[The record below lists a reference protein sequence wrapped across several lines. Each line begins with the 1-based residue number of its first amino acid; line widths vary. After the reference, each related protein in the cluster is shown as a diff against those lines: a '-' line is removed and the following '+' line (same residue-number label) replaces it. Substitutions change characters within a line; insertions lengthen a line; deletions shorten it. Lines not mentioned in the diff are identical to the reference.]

1 MGYHRLMPTKKNSK
15 KYQLTRSDIVDRIQE
30 IMDRLADVDTMNTAP
45 SDVDDEVVSIRDDLA
60 ELQDEV
66 TDEAS

>member
-1 MGYHRLMPTKKNSK
+1 MPTKKNSK
-15 KYQLTRSDIVDRIQE
+15 KYRLTRSDIVDRIQE
-30 IMDRLADVDTMNTAP
+30 IMDRLADVEPWTTAP
-45 SDVDDEVVSIRDDLA
+45 SDVDDEVASIKQDLV

>member
-1 MGYHRLMPTKKNSK
+1 MPTKKNSK
-15 KYQLTRSDIVDRIQE
+15 KYRLTRSDIVDRIQE
-30 IMDRLADVDTMNTAP
+30 IMDRLADVDPMNTAP
-45 SDVDDEVVSIRDDLA
+45 SDVDDEVASIKQDLV